1 MITIMSMKGGI
12 LNVGKL
18 WILVEEKM
26 AIEEGRVL
34 GYKYDWFFVDYLYT
48 PREALEHDVWNCF
61 IDKFKALLEN
71 I

>member
-1 MITIMSMKGGI
+1 
-12 LNVGKL
+12 
-18 WILVEEKM
+18 M